1 MAEDVRYVYGPRLD
15 HGDDDRDDYEKTTCD
30 YFYFNLISFGVDQRE
45 THLTA
50 QSVGYGRL

>member
-50 QSVGYGRL
+50 QSVGFGRL